1 MMLWICMAL
10 NTLKSEQHFEQLFA
24 SVGLWILSS
33 HILAHCSI
41 EVPCLF
47 LWVCRTLSPYTLP
60 QWTGTDPAGIHS
72 QHLEKL
78 CTITTGFCARSR
90 GRAENRTHEILVSS
104 SKQNC
109 QYIRER
115 MMFTWGV
122 AHSLP
127 MKAIFLCG
135 KYCIDPTWCIRKS
148 KWDSCQE
155 NPGDATELGWPGF
168 AFWSLH
174 LFR

>member
-1 MMLWICMAL
+1 MMLWVCMAL

-60 QWTGTDPAGIHS
+60 QWIGTDPAGIHS

-78 CTITTGFCARSR
+78 LHNHNGLLCQVQRQ
-90 GRAENRTHEILVSS
+90 RAENRTHEILVSS

-109 QYIRER
+109 QYIREIT
-115 MMFTWGV
+115 MFTWGYSSQS
-122 AHSLP
+122 AHESHFPLWQ
-127 MKAIFLCG
+127 IL
-135 KYCIDPTWCIRKS
+135 Y
-148 KWDSCQE
+148 
-155 NPGDATELGWPGF
+155 
-168 AFWSLH
+168 WSNMMH
-174 LFR
+174 